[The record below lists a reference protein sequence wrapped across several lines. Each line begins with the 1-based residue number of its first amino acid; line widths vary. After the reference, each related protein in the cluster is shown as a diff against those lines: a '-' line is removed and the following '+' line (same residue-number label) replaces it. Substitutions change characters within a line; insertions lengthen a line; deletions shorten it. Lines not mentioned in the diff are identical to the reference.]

1 MKQTSSRIKALTV
14 SIAFTLWFYIGTS
27 IFDVF
32 SFPILIIFAIGIFTI
47 FQILASK
54 ISDFLNIFAIFNT
67 KIFLGVLFVFV
78 ISLYGICFKI
88 LKIDL
93 LRLKN
98 NNDTYWL
105 EMKDINEERIFKQY

>member
-27 IFDVF
+27 ILGIF
-32 SFPILIIFAIGIFTI
+32 SIPVLIIFVIGVFTV

-54 ISDFLNIFAIFNT
+54 ISDFLGIFAIFNT
-67 KIFLGVLFVFV
+67 KVFLGVLFVFV
-78 ISLYGICFKI
+78 ISVYGIFFKI

-93 LRLKN
+93 LRLKK

-105 EMKDINEERIFKQY
+105 EMKNINEERIFKQY